1 MSPGEV
7 DKSHEDLDRTN
18 DDGLDITTDSRD
30 FRIFIALYSY
40 DPITMSPNKANAADE
55 LPFMKDQFIKIIGD
69 MDEDGFYFGELNG
82 RSGFVPSNMVAE
94 VDTMSNTI
102 LDSSGDAGLSDDK
115 ENNSDDE
122 DPIGVNDTRKS
133 DSFDL
138 SHMLKPS
145 KIAHLDNEED
155 EPISEL
161 LNKSLSSSV
170 PVLSTSTSAAGKN
183 NAKESS
189 KNENFLPSSYSLPEL
204 QNSSEDEEGG
214 STGRKRVDPYQLKPR
229 LMVALFDYDPAV
241 SSPNVD
247 SEVITLLFKF
257 IFEI

>member
-1 MSPGEV
+1 
-7 DKSHEDLDRTN
+7 
-18 DDGLDITTDSRD
+18 
-30 FRIFIALYSY
+30 
-40 DPITMSPNKANAADE
+40 MSPNKANAVDE
-55 LPFMKDQFIKIIGD
+55 LPFKKNEFIKIIGE

-94 VDTMSNTI
+94 VDTMTNTI
-102 LDSSGDAGLSDDK
+102 LDSSADAGLSDD
-115 ENNSDDE
+115 NNDNKSDNESDL
-122 DPIGVNDTRKS
+122 IGVNDTRKS

-145 KIAHLDNEED
+145 KMTHSDNEED

-170 PVLSTSTSAAGKN
+170 PVLSTVTSAGTNNAEESGKN
-183 NAKESS
+183 T
-189 KNENFLPSSYSLPEL
+189 NFLPTSYSLPEL

-214 STGRKRVDPYQLKPR
+214 LTGRKRVDPYQLKPR

-241 SSPNVD
+241 NSPNVD
-247 SEVITLLFKF
+247 SEVKTVIS
-257 IFEI
+257 FEIHLNWTLQYRD